1 MFTTIQREE
10 VPIFIDP
17 ISRTHMTIHLD
28 TALQNPRLLGAA
40 LGPPDTWKAWLA
52 ILKATSG
59 QTLDAEIPIHSGRD
73 VL

>member
-1 MFTTIQREE
+1 
-10 VPIFIDP
+10 
-17 ISRTHMTIHLD
+17 MTIHLD

>member
-28 TALQNPRLLGAA
+28 IALQNPRLLGAA
-40 LGPPDTWKAWLA
+40 AWLA